1 MRTWGT
7 VLLSVINVGVAPAE
21 GNDCV
26 SNLVQLPLAQS
37 PAGNSGKTDSQLPKL
52 TKTPRKL

>member
-26 SNLVQLPLAQS
+26 SNLVQVPLAQ
-37 PAGNSGKTDSQLPKL
+37 ALQGILGKQVPN
-52 TKTPRKL
+52 